1 MRTILYRLLSLLLWL
16 FNLGMTLQVQ
26 AQEYAFGGDTLVQVS
41 AQHNRFAN
49 LPSSYFGEFWTY
61 HLVLDNGLT
70 LTYYYA
76 VSELGN
82 FKERGTSARLSVGWK
97 DGKDYIIN
105 KTYHLED
112 FEYNP
117 ETLAWRLN
125 PERDI
130 YGESVSG
137 DRQRLV
143 FRHEKHKIAYD
154 LNVVLEDME
163 PGFVL
168 TNNPLDVQGNDV
180 GMSFPLRHFKVT
192 GTFAL
197 NGDTVSANGKG
208 FLDHVYQTSLVP
220 DIFEKGIRIFSGD
233 GQNAWLGNVMIEQ
246 KTGHPVGYFL
256 RILEGKPHLLNVS
269 AWESQ
274 LTAKAIGAEIDTRIK
289 LKLSD
294 GSSLILHLDKI
305 QSEFSILEELGF
317 FKRQIVRSIMGG
329 EVVEYF
335 GRGTFNDGTPL
346 YFNAFSVK

>member
-1 MRTILYRLLSLLLWL
+1 MLFPFLSFFFLIFTGSAPALH
-16 FNLGMTLQVQ
+16 
-26 AQEYAFGGDTLVQVS
+26 AQEYVFEGDTLVQIS
-41 AQHNRFAN
+41 AQNNGFAN
-49 LPSSYFGEFWTY
+49 LPTKYFGEFWTY

-76 VSELGN
+76 VSDLGN
-82 FKERGTSARLSVGWK
+82 FKDRGTSARLSVGWK
-97 DGKDYIIN
+97 DGQDYVIN
-105 KTYHLED
+105 KIYSLDD
-112 FEYNP
+112 FEYDP
-117 ETLAWRLN
+117 ETLAWRLD
-125 PERDI
+125 PKRDI
-130 YGESVSG
+130 FGEPLPNG
-137 DRQRLV
+137 QQRLV
-143 FRHEKHKIAYD
+143 FRHEKHKVAYD
-154 LNVVLEDME
+154 LNVVLENMK

-168 TNNPLDVQGNDV
+168 TNNPLEVQGNDV
-180 GMSFPLRHFKVT
+180 GMSFPVQHFKMT

-197 NGDTVSANGKG
+197 NGDTVSANGEG

-233 GQNAWLGNVMIEQ
+233 GQNGWLGNVMIEK
-246 KTGHPVGYFL
+246 KTSLAKGYL
-256 RILEGKPHLLNVS
+256 IRLSQGKPQLLNVT

-274 LTAKAIGAEIDTRIK
+274 LTAKAIGAHIDTRIK
-289 LKLSD
+289 LFLSD

-335 GRGTFNDGTPL
+335 GRGTFDDGTPL